1 MAVDFSSFE
10 QYDALRR
17 ANRLLFQGEYEP
29 VWIINS
35 EEFQLKEFMQ
45 YYPDFALPEP
55 PKPAPPP
62 PKPGPMLVRV
72 PMCCPDCEERLEVH
86 LKTLPGIEKVT
97 VDWVENKIRWPA
109 SWPLSKYDSFLH
121 SSDRVQRS
129 DQEAYYEPGCKW
141 HAWCSGINA

>member
-17 ANRLLFQGEYEP
+17 ANRLLFQDEYEP

-55 PKPAPPP
+55 PKPPPPP

-86 LKTLPGIEKVT
+86 LKTLPGIEKLT
-97 VDWVENKIRWPA
+97 VDWVENKVTVIGAEKDP
-109 SWPLSKYDSFLH
+109 
-121 SSDRVQRS
+121 
-129 DQEAYYEPGCKW
+129 
-141 HAWCSGINA
+141 INAVDLLSECRKLFKKSDKW